1 MNLQRSHD
9 LYWFAEDIDNAGRRR
24 LRFSF
29 LLIAGRLALALPRV
43 RGAGPTRIGDAIASR
58 SRFPG
63 LSRAPTPEGP

>member
-29 LLIAGRLALALPRV
+29 LLIAGRLVFALFRAGRV
-43 RGAGPTRIGDAIASR
+43 GDAIASR
-58 SRFPG
+58 SRCPG
-63 LSRAPTPEGP
+63 LSRASTPEGP